1 MVLNF
6 RILVFI
12 TCCSISLVS
21 YGQIVHPANTN
32 AFLQNELAEVHITI
46 DPDSLQYLFLPDSL
60 ESNHEY
66 PANFKYIT
74 SAGTDSVENIGFRLR
89 GNTSRYSAKKSFKIS
104 FNTFNPGFRWND
116 LKKMNLNGEHNDPSI
131 LRSWLSNS
139 LLTENQII
147 AIRNSYVKLFI
158 NGEYKGLYFNAE
170 HIDKPFIT
178 QRFGTYNDG
187 NLYKAA
193 WGANLTY
200 LGANPNNYIDKYE
213 LNTNT
218 DSFDYSGL
226 IHFIDVLNNT
236 PSAQF
241 ACAIQQVFD
250 VESYLKTLAM
260 EVLIGHWDGYSYN
273 QNNYYLYENPADGRF
288 VFIEYD
294 MDNTFGIDWF
304 NIDWANRN
312 IYTWAN
318 SGSGRPLFNK
328 LMAVPYF
335 KDLYSGY
342 IQSFINGNFQNSTLL
357 VALQAKQAF
366 IQNAAFAD
374 NYKGMDYGFTN
385 TDFINSLTQA
395 WGAHVTR
402 SISSYLIARKNSA
415 DSQLVFTGAPNPC
428 MATLEEL
435 SAGEFIPSYAT
446 DMLGKI
452 IPLDTKNCLK
462 IVVGTNGHI
471 IKSFDLE

>member
-1 MVLNF
+1 MVLNI
-6 RILVFI
+6 RILLAV
-12 TCCSISLVS
+12 TLCSIGLVS
-21 YGQIVHPANTN
+21 SGQIVHPANTQ
-32 AFLQNELAEVHITI
+32 AFLQSELAEVHIII

-66 PANFKYIT
+66 PATFKYIT
-74 SAGTDSVENIGFRLR
+74 STGVDSVANVGFRLR

-104 FNTFNPGFRWND
+104 FNTFNTGSRWND

-131 LRSWLSNS
+131 LRSWLSNT
-139 LLTENQII
+139 LLSENQII

-178 QRFGTYNDG
+178 QRFGSDNDG
-187 NLYKAA
+187 NLYKSA
-193 WGANLTY
+193 WGANLAY
-200 LGANPNNYIDKYE
+200 LGTNPSSYVDKYE

-304 NIDWANRN
+304 NVDWANRN

-318 SGSGRPLFNK
+318 SGGARPLFTK

-335 KDLYSGY
+335 KDLYSSY
-342 IQSFINGNFQNSTLL
+342 IQSFINGNFQDNFILL
-357 VALQAKQAF
+357 ALQAKQAY
-366 IQNAAFAD
+366 IQNAAFTD
-374 NYKGMDYGFTN
+374 TYKGMDYGFSNADFTN
-385 TDFINSLTQA
+385 ALTQA
-395 WGAHVTR
+395 WGAHVTT
-402 SISSYLIARKNSA
+402 SIFSYVIDRKNSA
-415 DSQLVFTGAPNPC
+415 HAQLVFSGAPNPC
-428 MATLEEL
+428 TVGIEEL
-435 SAGEFIPSYAT
+435 TLGEFIPSYAT
-446 DMLGKI
+446 DMMGKI
-452 IPLDTKNCLK
+452 IPLDSKNCLK
-462 IVVGTNGHI
+462 IVVGTNGQI
-471 IKSFDLE
+471 RKTIDIE